1 MGVIIRQSIKGTL
14 ATYIGI
20 VIGYVNVIYFFP
32 KYFSEEEVGVIRFM
46 LEAAQVITGFTLLG
60 TTSSMIRFYPRLNPD
75 LRDRGFAFLSFVIPV
90 FGFLIFLL
98 LSILFK
104 TQIVGY
110 FTPNAGTLVQYFP
123 LVLILSFFTMLS
135 LITETYCSIKNRIT
149 FTKISREIF
158 LRAGL
163 TVVAYF
169 FGKNWLNFEQTL
181 YVVTAI
187 NGLQSVINII
197 YLHILSKPD
206 YSPSLSQ
213 FDQKTIREY
222 LAFTGLIVVS
232 SFGGIILSRLDFIM
246 VSSMEGMAATGIFS
260 TAFYIAMVIDI
271 PKRAL
276 HQISSPLLSAEI
288 HYGNLPEIA
297 SYYKKSAQSQT
308 LVAAIIFLAIWV
320 NIDSVFDLMPNG
332 DSYRTGKWVFFFIG
346 MSRLI
351 DMASGLGSV
360 IIANSKFYIWSVPA
374 GFITTL
380 IAVGANLI
388 LIPRLGITGAAAATA
403 ISFLILT
410 LYIVV
415 LIYIK
420 MKIHPFNYKTLLLW
434 IFTLVITLSASHFH
448 VDLENI
454 WLEMSVNTLIYL
466 IPFIAISYVLNISED
481 INSLAKR
488 ILKLNT

>member
-20 VIGYVNVIYFFP
+20 VIGYINVIYFFP

-75 LRDRGFAFLSFVIPV
+75 LKDRGFAFLSFVIPV
-90 FGFLIFLL
+90 LGFLIFLL
-98 LSILFK
+98 ISVLFK
-104 TQIVGY
+104 SQIIDY
-110 FTPNAGTLVQYFP
+110 FSPNADILVQYFP

-135 LITETYCSIKNRIT
+135 LITETYCSLKNRIT

-158 LRAGL
+158 LRVGL
-163 TVVAYF
+163 TVAAF
-169 FGKNWLNFEQTL
+169 IFSQKWLNFEQTL
-181 YVVTAI
+181 YLVTLINAVQSLINVV
-187 NGLQSVINII
+187 
-197 YLHILSKPD
+197 YLNILSKPD
-206 YSPSLSQ
+206 YHPSMEQ

-222 LAFTGLIVVS
+222 LIFTGLIVVS

-246 VSSMEGMAATGIFS
+246 VSSMEGMAATGVFS

-288 HYGNLPEIA
+288 HQGNVSEVDA
-297 SYYKKSAQSQT
+297 YYKKSAQSQT
-308 LVAAIIFLAIWV
+308 LVAAVIFLTIWV
-320 NIDSVFDLMPNG
+320 NIDSLFDLMPNG
-332 DSYRTGKWVFFFIG
+332 DNYREGKWVFFFVG

-360 IIANSKFYIWSVPA
+360 IIANSRFYVWSVPA
-374 GFITTL
+374 GFITTF
-380 IAVGANLI
+380 IAIGANLI
-388 LIPRLGITGAAAATA
+388 LIPAYGITGAAAATA
-403 ISFLILT
+403 ISFLTLTVYIL
-410 LYIVV
+410 L
-415 LIYIK
+415 LIYWK

-434 IFTLVITLSASHFH
+434 AMTLACTFLSTHYI
-448 VDLENI
+448 LELPNI
-454 WLEMSVNTLIYL
+454 WLNITANTLIYL
-466 IPFIAISYVLNISED
+466 VPFTLIAYFLNISED
-481 INSLAKR
+481 INSLVSKL
-488 ILKLNT
+488 LKIGK